1 MGTLHFAPVVA
12 LKTDRENDVGGTGMV
27 SQELVDYAIQ
37 NASCSGRICGMQE
50 VLNELCTLKYVSNGL
65 TAEELR
71 EIISKFQNTIQKLVD
86 NSRKQYNMALWATYY
101 SGDRGVNE

>member
-1 MGTLHFAPVVA
+1 M
-12 LKTDRENDVGGTGMV
+12 NTGMV
-27 SQELVDYAIQ
+27 SQELIDYAIQ

-71 EIISKFQNTIQKLVD
+71 EIISKFQNIIQQLTD
-86 NSRKQYNMALWATYY
+86 NSRRQYNMALWATYY
-101 SGDRGVNE
+101 SGGRDVNE